1 MKEKIKWSTNTSQE
15 PMLISITRL
24 AKRLGFSRHH
34 VWNLIDR
41 DEIPAVKSSLTG
53 NKWFVPMSFVKEFE
67 KLLEQHS
74 KEVLKKYKGDS
85 S

>member
-15 PMLISITRL
+15 PKLLGITQV

-41 DEIPAVKSSLTG
+41 SEMPAVKTG
-53 NKWFVPMSFVKEFE
+53 NKWFIPTVFILKYEE
-67 KLLEQHS
+67 LIEQHS

>member
-1 MKEKIKWSTNTSQE
+1 MKEKFNWSTNTPQE

-67 KLLEQHS
+67 KLLEQRS
-74 KEVLKKYKGDS
+74 KEVMEKYEGDS
-85 S
+85 K

>member
-41 DEIPAVKSSLTG
+41 SEIPAVKSG
-53 NKWFVPMSFVKEFE
+53 NKWFIPMAFILKYEE
-67 KLLEQHS
+67 LLEQHS
-74 KEVLKKYKGDS
+74 KEVMEKYKGDS
-85 S
+85 N